1 MEQRP
6 LGPLNARVVAV
17 GVLLVLAWTLI
28 GYRLSVVQGARA
40 EEFAA
45 RGLEQR
51 LQSET
56 LAADRGTIFDRDGRE
71 LAVTVEG
78 VTVYANP
85 LEIAEPE
92 SVASLLAP
100 LVSRNPTDLA
110 QALSSDAAF
119 VYVARQ
125 LDPESAEPIREAGLT
140 GIYFLSEPRRVYPA
154 RELAA
159 HVVGFVSDGDNAG
172 IEGIELFYDSDL
184 AGTPGALL
192 VERDPYGR
200 VIPQGEYTV
209 EPAEQGSDLVLT
221 IKSEIQYAA
230 TRALSTAL
238 ERTGATSGSVVVIDP
253 ESGEI
258 LAMAN
263 LPSFDPNDRPGTPPD
278 ALRNRA
284 VTDVFEPGST
294 QKLVT
299 IAGALES
306 DIVAPTT
313 WFEIPDR
320 IEILDTV
327 FKDATVHPDQLTVT
341 EIVTYS
347 SNLGT
352 ILVGDLLGIRSL
364 YTYMYSFGQGRPSGL
379 DFPGEADGVLRP
391 PDEWCITTCLAGTS
405 IGYHVAVTPLQMA
418 MVYAIVAND
427 GMWVQPHLVKE
438 IVDGDGDRQPATPLA
453 RRVISP
459 ETAAQMRIMLE
470 AVVERGTGSGAVVPG
485 YRVGGKTGTT
495 EKYLTDVQAYSE
507 EEVVASFIG
516 MAPIDDPKVVIAV
529 VLDSPQEYASGGR
542 GAAPVFSEVMLAA
555 LHQIGVAP
563 GG

>member
-6 LGPLNARVVAV
+6 RRALNARLVSV

-28 GYRLSVVQGARA
+28 GYRLTVVQGAQA
-40 EEFAA
+40 DEFAA
-45 RGLEQR
+45 RGREQR

-85 LEIAEPE
+85 LEIDDPGT
-92 SVASLLAP
+92 VASLLAP
-100 LVSRNPTDLA
+100 LVSRNPTDLTQDFA
-110 QALSSDAAF
+110 GEAAF
-119 VYVARQ
+119 VYVVRQ
-125 LDPESAEPIREAGLT
+125 LDPETAEPIRKANLP
-140 GIYFLSEPRRVYPA
+140 GIHFLSEPRRVYPTGD
-154 RELAA
+154 LVS

-172 IEGIELFYDSDL
+172 LEGLELFYDSDL

-192 VERDPYGR
+192 VERDPQGR
-200 VIPQGEYTV
+200 VIPQGDYMV

-230 TRALSTAL
+230 TQALAAAL
-238 ERTGATSGSVVVIDP
+238 ERTGAASGTVVVVDP
-253 ESGEI
+253 ETGEI
-258 LAMAN
+258 LAMVN
-263 LPSFDPNDRPGTPPD
+263 LPSFDPNDREGVPSET
-278 ALRNRA
+278 LRNRA

-299 IAGALES
+299 ISGALEADVVGPWTS
-306 DIVAPTT
+306 
-313 WFEIPDR
+313 FEIPDR

-327 FKDATVHPDQLTVT
+327 FKDVTVHPDQLTVT

-352 ILVGDLLGIRSL
+352 ILVGDHLGTQPL
-364 YTYMYSFGQGRPSGL
+364 YTFMHAFGQGRASGI
-379 DFPGEADGVLRP
+379 DFPGEAEGVLRP
-391 PDEWCITTCLAGTS
+391 PEDWCLATCLAGTS
-405 IGYHVAVTPLQMA
+405 IGYHVSVTPLQMA
-418 MVYAIVAND
+418 MVYATVAND
-427 GMWVQPHLVKE
+427 GMWAQPHLVRE
-438 IVDGDGDRQPATPLA
+438 VVDGNGDRQPTLPVT
-453 RRVISP
+453 RRVVSAQ
-459 ETAAQMRIMLE
+459 TAAEMRVMLE
-470 AVVERGTGSGAVVPG
+470 AVVDIGTGSEAVVPG

-495 EKYLTDVQAYSE
+495 EKYLTELQAYSE

-516 MAPIDDPKVVIAV
+516 MAPIDDPKIVVAV
-529 VLDSPQEYASGGR
+529 VLDSPQEFASGGR
-542 GAAPVFSEVMLAA
+542 GAAPVFSEIMLAA

-563 GG
+563 DG